1 MWRDGLE
8 ESKIVEV
15 YPKRIISTEAVTEP
29 YFKVKGR
36 EFTRTLY
43 VQGGR
48 PDIFM
53 SQAVEPSVTY
63 IHERNLPR
71 QAINSRSQ
79 LQDAIYECPSS
90 WLYDKADSMTDEN
103 WLDVAK
109 VFSGY
114 AQDMSVLESAAAF
127 GVKGDHAFGTVLI
140 MRDRSAGE
148 EWVSDR
154 WDRPGESINLSVPC
168 TTCTMCQQAH
178 TFQQDHNT
186 SLVVALN
193 CGHIFHKSCA
203 YPWIWST
210 TVHNHNQAHCPTC
223 GEDLHL

>member
-1 MWRDGLE
+1 MDLRNPR
-8 ESKIVEV
+8 SIVEV
-15 YPKRIISTEAVTEP
+15 YPKKIISTEVVTEP

-36 EFTRTLY
+36 EFSRTLY
-43 VQGGR
+43 VQRGR
-48 PDIFM
+48 PDILV
-53 SQAVEPSVTY
+53 SQVVEPAVTY
-63 IHERNLPR
+63 IHESNLPR

-79 LQDAIYECPSS
+79 LQDAIYECPPPRR
-90 WLYDKADSMTDEN
+90 LQEVDSMTDEI

-114 AQDMSVLESAAAF
+114 AQDMSVLESAAF
-127 GVKGDHAFGTVLI
+127 GVKGDHAFGTVLV
-140 MRDRSAGE
+140 MRDRTAGGGWE
-148 EWVSDR
+148 AGR
-154 WDRPGESINLSVPC
+154 WDRPGESINLSIPC

-178 TFQQDHNT
+178 TFQQDDNT
-186 SLVVALN
+186 SLVVALH

-223 GEDLHL
+223 GEDLHLL